1 MEPYDWA
8 HTNTSKLTKI
18 VMDSIFEVT
27 YLGSAFV
34 QSYKDLYMHL
44 LASFW
49 LVYGNEKIWKENTGS
64 SFE

>member
-8 HTNTSKLTKI
+8 HTNTSKPKKI
-18 VMDSIFEVT
+18 VTDSIFEVT

-44 LASFW
+44 LAF
-49 LVYGNEKIWKENTGS
+49 LLAGLRQRKKIERKYWFKL
-64 SFE
+64 